1 MNIHEL
7 INRDIHCTC
16 GKVHRCDIEALEI
29 GVNVLQ
35 NLPKHLRNY
44 KKVLLVCD
52 QNTYPLAGDPIRE
65 MLGSKLES
73 ICLFHTE
80 GYLVPNEQS
89 VAVIEKQLTDETDF
103 ILGLGSGVI
112 NDLCKFVSFYH
123 GMRCG
128 IVATAPSMDGYA
140 SSGAAMILGGM
151 KVTHTTHAPALILGD
166 VGLLQTAPMEMVRGG
181 YADIIGKYSA
191 LSDWKLGQL
200 IFGEHFCPFLYD
212 VVKQT
217 TDEVCSLAKPIA
229 AREETA
235 IAKLMEALVLVG
247 AAMALFG
254 STRPASGSEHHFSHY
269 FEITG
274 LIHDAPYFL
283 HGVDVGYS
291 TYVTAL
297 MRNRI
302 LQLEQPAFSRE
313 DPQLRNACCE
323 AIYGS
328 FAGDVLAIQEKAG
341 LYEMDLTG
349 AYEAHWD
356 EIRQIL
362 LDARSPQEILQMLT
376 DVGMDYSEF
385 EKLYGVEKIHAGTLF
400 AKDLKE
406 RYSFLWLY
414 YDLFFTREAGQR
426 ICEK

>member
-35 NLPKHLRNY
+35 NLPKHLQNY

-80 GYLVPNEQS
+80 GYLVPNEES

-123 GMRCG
+123 GIRCG

-181 YADIIGKYSA
+181 YADIIGK
-191 LSDWKLGQL
+191 
-200 IFGEHFCPFLYD
+200 
-212 VVKQT
+212 
-217 TDEVCSLAKPIA
+217 
-229 AREETA
+229 
-235 IAKLMEALVLVG
+235 
-247 AAMALFG
+247 
-254 STRPASGSEHHFSHY
+254 
-269 FEITG
+269 
-274 LIHDAPYFL
+274 
-283 HGVDVGYS
+283 
-291 TYVTAL
+291 
-297 MRNRI
+297 
-302 LQLEQPAFSRE
+302 
-313 DPQLRNACCE
+313 
-323 AIYGS
+323 
-328 FAGDVLAIQEKAG
+328 
-341 LYEMDLTG
+341 
-349 AYEAHWD
+349 
-356 EIRQIL
+356 
-362 LDARSPQEILQMLT
+362 
-376 DVGMDYSEF
+376 
-385 EKLYGVEKIHAGTLF
+385 
-400 AKDLKE
+400 
-406 RYSFLWLY
+406 
-414 YDLFFTREAGQR
+414 
-426 ICEK
+426 